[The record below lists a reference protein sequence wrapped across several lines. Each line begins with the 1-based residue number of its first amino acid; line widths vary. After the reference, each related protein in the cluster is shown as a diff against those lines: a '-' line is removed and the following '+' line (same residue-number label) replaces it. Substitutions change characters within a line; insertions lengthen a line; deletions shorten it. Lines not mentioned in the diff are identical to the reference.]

1 MSRVLSLSL
10 RTQTHFPNGNRLK
23 LVLEHGDWLEF
34 LCIDFTHEDAL
45 SWLSATHLRVFL
57 FFHFALFW
65 KLSQHL
71 FFLLLTFNFPNK
83 AKFTEHRVHTF
94 RLCLLFLPPFV
105 YRVITLLKQF
115 SSCSNTRAFISKYTT
130 ALIHNSAFHFFHEKY
145 FRVLSALNWTVFFPI
160 NFNFF
165 LMMKSRSRLKTMSR
179 YSLFTIRWVHQ
190 AVVL

>member
-1 MSRVLSLSL
+1 MHWLHTRGCLIVAFSDTSESISFFFTSLCFESF
-10 RTQTHFPNGNRLK
+10 RSTF
-23 LVLEHGDWLEF
+23 
-34 LCIDFTHEDAL
+34 
-45 SWLSATHLRVFL
+45 
-57 FFHFALFW
+57 
-65 KLSQHL
+65 

-130 ALIHNSAFHFFHEKY
+130 ALIHNLAFHYFHEKY
-145 FRVLSALNWTVFFPI
+145 FRVFSALNWTVFFPI